1 MLNKSKNNKEYL
13 LIFRGVTF
21 EVRMRQQV
29 IHIAVIACLK
39 QYNVNWLT
47 CELFHEPM

>member
-1 MLNKSKNNKEYL
+1 MLNKSKNIKEYL

-21 EVRMRQQV
+21 KVRMRQQV

-39 QYNVNWLT
+39 QYNVN
-47 CELFHEPM
+47 

>member
-29 IHIAVIACLK
+29 IHIVLK
-39 QYNVNWLT
+39 AI
-47 CELFHEPM
+47 